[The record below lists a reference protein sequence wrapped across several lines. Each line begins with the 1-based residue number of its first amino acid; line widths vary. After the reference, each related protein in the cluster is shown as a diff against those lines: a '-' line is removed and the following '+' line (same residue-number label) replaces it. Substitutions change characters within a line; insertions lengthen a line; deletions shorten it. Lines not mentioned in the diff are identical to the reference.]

1 MLEKETL
8 TAVLQFTGCTELPAA
23 LKEGD
28 IYVRAIAKV
37 KKANNHETMCVIVND
52 GTGKPIIKKDFG
64 SISMIKEIVEIY
76 PLSVLES
83 DSIPDFRKKK
93 DIVSFLVRLGETES
107 HVERLASSKE
117 DEDKAA
123 LKALVYKHCIKLQIA
138 RENAKSTAQAKP
150 VTPVVDT
157 EASDTPTDTNVS
169 GNTNQEDDK
178 QVDNEIKVD
187 ETPNQKDN
195 GTDENNTNP
204 EETAGEDK
212 ATDSDF

>member
-52 GTGKPIIKKDFG
+52 GTGNPIIKKDFG

-107 HVERLASSKE
+107 HVEKLASSKE

-138 RENAKSTAQAKP
+138 RENAKSTAPAKA
-150 VTPVVDT
+150 VAHVEDT
-157 EASDTPTDTNVS
+157 EDSENPTET
-169 GNTNQEDDK
+169 
-178 QVDNEIKVD
+178 KVD
-187 ETPNQKDN
+187 ETTNQKDN

>member
-107 HVERLASSKE
+107 HVENLASSKE

-150 VTPVVDT
+150 VNPVVDT
-157 EASDTPTDTNVS
+157 EDSEKPTETNVDKT
-169 GNTNQEDDK
+169 TNQEY
-178 QVDNEIKVD
+178 
-187 ETPNQKDN
+187 N
-195 GTDENNTNP
+195 GTDENDTTS
-204 EETAGEDK
+204 EEVTGED
-212 ATDSDF
+212 

>member
-107 HVERLASSKE
+107 HVEKLASSKA

-123 LKALVYKHCIKLQIA
+123 LKALVYKHCIKLQIE
-138 RENAKSTAQAKP
+138 RENAKSAAPAEAVVP
-150 VTPVVDT
+150 VAESEPS
-157 EASDTPTDTNVS
+157 ETPTET
-169 GNTNQEDDK
+169 
-178 QVDNEIKVD
+178 KVD
-187 ETPNQKDN
+187 ENPNPKNN

-204 EETAGEDK
+204 EETAGEDQ
-212 ATDSDF
+212 ATNSDF

>member
-8 TAVLQFTGCTELPAA
+8 TAVLQFTGCTELPAS

-52 GTGKPIIKKDFG
+52 GTGNPIIKKDFG

-107 HVERLASSKE
+107 HVEKLASSKE

-138 RENAKSTAQAKP
+138 RENAKSAVQAKAIA
-150 VTPVVDT
+150 PVVEPETYENTT
-157 EASDTPTDTNVS
+157 ETNVDENP
-169 GNTNQEDDK
+169 NTE
-178 QVDNEIKVD
+178 
-187 ETPNQKDN
+187 DN
-195 GTDENNTNP
+195 GTDENNTTP
-204 EETAGEDK
+204 EETTGEDQ
-212 ATDSDF
+212 ATNSDF

>member
-52 GTGKPIIKKDFG
+52 GTGNPIIKKDFG

-107 HVERLASSKE
+107 HVEKLATSKE

-150 VTPVVDT
+150 VTPVVEPETYENTT
-157 EASDTPTDTNVS
+157 ETNV
-169 GNTNQEDDK
+169 
-178 QVDNEIKVD
+178 D
-187 ETPNQKDN
+187 ENPNPEDN
-195 GTDENNTNP
+195 GTDENHTTP
-204 EETAGEDK
+204 EETTGEDQ
-212 ATDSDF
+212 ATNSDF

>member
-107 HVERLASSKE
+107 NVEQLAASKA

-123 LKALVYKHCIKLQIA
+123 LKALIYKHCIKLQIE
-138 RENAKSTAQAKP
+138 RENAKSAVSAKA
-150 VTPVVDT
+150 VAPVVEPETPETLT
-157 EASDTPTDTNVS
+157 ETKTDENP
-169 GNTNQEDDK
+169 NQE
-178 QVDNEIKVD
+178 N
-187 ETPNQKDN
+187 N

-204 EETAGEDK
+204 EETAGENQ
-212 ATDSDF
+212 ATGSDF

>member
-107 HVERLASSKE
+107 HVEKLASSKE

-150 VTPVVDT
+150 VSTVLDT
-157 EASDTPTDTNVS
+157 EDSENPTET
-169 GNTNQEDDK
+169 
-178 QVDNEIKVD
+178 KVD
-187 ETPNQKDN
+187 ETTNQKDN

>member
-8 TAVLQFTGCTELPAA
+8 TDVLQFTGGTELPAA

-52 GTGKPIIKKDFG
+52 GEGNPIIKKDFG

-107 HVERLASSKE
+107 HVEELASSKA

-123 LKALVYKHCIKLQIA
+123 LKALVYKHCIKLQIE
-138 RENAKSTAQAKP
+138 RENAKSAVPAKA
-150 VTPVVDT
+150 VAPVVEQETYENTT
-157 EASDTPTDTNVS
+157 EKN
-169 GNTNQEDDK
+169 
-178 QVDNEIKVD
+178 VD
-187 ETPNQKDN
+187 ENPNPEDN
-195 GTDENNTNP
+195 GTDENHTTT
-204 EETAGEDK
+204 EETAGEDQ
-212 ATDSDF
+212 ATNSDF

>member
-1 MLEKETL
+1 MFEKETL
-8 TAVLQFTGCTELPAA
+8 TAVLQFTGCTELPSA

-52 GTGKPIIKKDFG
+52 GEGNPIIKKDFG

-107 HVERLASSKE
+107 NVEQLAASKS

-123 LKALVYKHCIKLQIA
+123 LKALIYKHCIKLQIE
-138 RENAKSTAQAKP
+138 RENAKSAVPAKT
-150 VTPVVDT
+150 VVPVVESET
-157 EASDTPTDTNVS
+157 SETPTETKI
-169 GNTNQEDDK
+169 DK
-178 QVDNEIKVD
+178 K
-187 ETPNQKDN
+187 PNQKDN
-195 GTDENNTNP
+195 GTDENNTTP
-204 EETAGEDK
+204 EETVGENQ
-212 ATDSDF
+212 ATGSDF

>member
-8 TAVLQFTGCTELPAA
+8 TAVLQFTGCTELPSA

-52 GTGKPIIKKDFG
+52 GTGNPIIKKDFG

-83 DSIPDFRKKK
+83 DSIPYFRKKK
-93 DIVSFLVRLGETES
+93 DIVNFLVNLGENES
-107 HVERLASSKE
+107 DVERLASSKE

-138 RENAKSTAQAKP
+138 RENAKSTAQEKP
-150 VTPVVDT
+150 TTPVVDT
-157 EASDTPTDTNVS
+157 DASEKTTET
-169 GNTNQEDDK
+169 
-178 QVDNEIKVD
+178 KVD

-204 EETAGEDK
+204 EETVGENQ
-212 ATDSDF
+212 ATGSDF

>member
-107 HVERLASSKE
+107 NVEKLASSKA

-138 RENAKSTAQAKP
+138 RENAKSTAQEKP
-150 VTPVVDT
+150 VTTVVDT
-157 EASDTPTDTNVS
+157 DASDKPTETNVDEKP
-169 GNTNQEDDK
+169 NQE
-178 QVDNEIKVD
+178 
-187 ETPNQKDN
+187 DN

-204 EETAGEDK
+204 EETSGEDK

>member
-1 MLEKETL
+1 MLEKETI

-52 GTGKPIIKKDFG
+52 GEGNPIIKKDFG

-93 DIVSFLVRLGETES
+93 DIVRFLVNLGETES

-117 DEDKAA
+117 EEDKAA
-123 LKALVYKHCIKLQIA
+123 LKALIYKHCIKLQIE
-138 RENAKSTAQAKP
+138 RENAKSAAQAKT
-150 VTPVVDT
+150 VAPVVEPETSETTT
-157 EASDTPTDTNVS
+157 ETNVY
-169 GNTNQEDDK
+169 EK
-178 QVDNEIKVD
+178 
-187 ETPNQKDN
+187 PNQKHN
-195 GTDENNTNP
+195 GTDENNTTP
-204 EETAGEDK
+204 EETVGENQ
-212 ATDSDF
+212 ATGSDF

>member
-1 MLEKETL
+1 MLEKETI
-8 TAVLQFTGCTELPAA
+8 TAVLQFTGCTELPSA

-107 HVERLASSKE
+107 HVEKLASSKA

-123 LKALVYKHCIKLQIA
+123 LKALVYKHCIKLQIE
-138 RENAKSTAQAKP
+138 RENAKSAAP
-150 VTPVVDT
+150 AEAVAPVV
-157 EASDTPTDTNVS
+157 ESEPSETPTET
-169 GNTNQEDDK
+169 
-178 QVDNEIKVD
+178 KVD
-187 ETPNQKDN
+187 ENPNPKNN
-195 GTDENNTNP
+195 GTDENYTTP
-204 EETAGEDK
+204 EETTGEDQ
-212 ATDSDF
+212 ATNSDF

>member
-107 HVERLASSKE
+107 HVEKLASSKA

-123 LKALVYKHCIKLQIA
+123 LKALVYKHCIKLQIE
-138 RENAKSTAQAKP
+138 RENAKSAAPAKT
-150 VTPVVDT
+150 VAPVVEQESYENTT
-157 EASDTPTDTNVS
+157 ET
-169 GNTNQEDDK
+169 
-178 QVDNEIKVD
+178 KVD
-187 ETPNQKDN
+187 ENPNPKNN

>member
-1 MLEKETL
+1 MLEKETI

-52 GTGKPIIKKDFG
+52 GEGNPIIKKDFG

-107 HVERLASSKE
+107 HVEELASSKA

-123 LKALVYKHCIKLQIA
+123 LKALVYKHCIKLQIE
-138 RENAKSTAQAKP
+138 RENAKSAAPAKA
-150 VTPVVDT
+150 VAPVVEPEPSET
-157 EASDTPTDTNVS
+157 TTAT
-169 GNTNQEDDK
+169 
-178 QVDNEIKVD
+178 KVD
-187 ETPNQKDN
+187 ENPNPKNN
-195 GTDENNTNP
+195 GTDENHTNP
-204 EETAGEDK
+204 EETAGEDQ
-212 ATDSDF
+212 ATGSDF

>member
-52 GTGKPIIKKDFG
+52 GTGNPIIKKDFG

-83 DSIPDFRKKK
+83 DSIPYFRKKK
-93 DIVSFLVRLGETES
+93 DIVNFLVNLGETES
-107 HVERLASSKE
+107 DVERLASSKE
-117 DEDKAA
+117 EEDKAA
-123 LKALVYKHCIKLQIA
+123 LKSLVYKHCIKLQIA

-150 VTPVVDT
+150 VTPVVYT
-157 EASDTPTDTNVS
+157 EDSENPTET
-169 GNTNQEDDK
+169 
-178 QVDNEIKVD
+178 KVD
-187 ETPNQKDN
+187 ETPNPKDN

>member
-52 GTGKPIIKKDFG
+52 GEGNPIIKKDFG

-107 HVERLASSKE
+107 NVEQLAASKA
-117 DEDKAA
+117 DEEKAA
-123 LKALVYKHCIKLQIA
+123 LKALIYKHCIELKIE
-138 RENAKSTAQAKP
+138 RENAKSAVSAKA
-150 VTPVVDT
+150 VAPVVEPETPETLT
-157 EASDTPTDTNVS
+157 ETKTDENP
-169 GNTNQEDDK
+169 NQE
-178 QVDNEIKVD
+178 N
-187 ETPNQKDN
+187 N

-204 EETAGEDK
+204 EETAGENQ
-212 ATDSDF
+212 ATGSDF

>member
-52 GTGKPIIKKDFG
+52 GTGNPIIKKDFG

-107 HVERLASSKE
+107 HVEKLASSKE

-138 RENAKSTAQAKP
+138 RENAKSTAQSKL
-150 VTPVVDT
+150 VTHVLDT
-157 EASDTPTDTNVS
+157 EDSDNPT
-169 GNTNQEDDK
+169 
-178 QVDNEIKVD
+178 EIKVD

>member
-8 TAVLQFTGCTELPAA
+8 TAVLQFTGCTELPDA

-52 GTGKPIIKKDFG
+52 GTGNPIIKKDFG

-107 HVERLASSKE
+107 HVEKLASSKA

-150 VTPVVDT
+150 VTPVVEPETYENTT
-157 EASDTPTDTNVS
+157 ETNV
-169 GNTNQEDDK
+169 
-178 QVDNEIKVD
+178 D
-187 ETPNQKDN
+187 ENPNPEYN
-195 GTDENNTNP
+195 GTDENNTTP
-204 EETAGEDK
+204 EETTGEDQ
-212 ATDSDF
+212 ATGSDF

>member
-1 MLEKETL
+1 MLEKETI

-107 HVERLASSKE
+107 HVEKLASSKE

-138 RENAKSTAQAKP
+138 RENAKSAVPAKA
-150 VTPVVDT
+150 VAPVVESET
-157 EASDTPTDTNVS
+157 YETPAETKV
-169 GNTNQEDDK
+169 
-178 QVDNEIKVD
+178 NEK
-187 ETPNQKDN
+187 PNQKDN
-195 GTDENNTNP
+195 GTDENNTTP
-204 EETAGEDK
+204 EENAGENQ
-212 ATDSDF
+212 ATGSDF

>member
-107 HVERLASSKE
+107 HVEKLASSKA

-123 LKALVYKHCIKLQIA
+123 LKALVYKHCIKLQIE
-138 RENAKSTAQAKP
+138 RENAKSAAPAKT
-150 VTPVVDT
+150 VAPVVEQESYENTT
-157 EASDTPTDTNVS
+157 EKN
-169 GNTNQEDDK
+169 
-178 QVDNEIKVD
+178 VD
-187 ETPNQKDN
+187 ENPNTEDN

-204 EETAGEDK
+204 EETSGEDK

>member
-1 MLEKETL
+1 MIEKETL

-107 HVERLASSKE
+107 HVEKLASSKA

-123 LKALVYKHCIKLQIA
+123 LKALVYKHCIKLQIE
-138 RENAKSTAQAKP
+138 RENAKSAAQAKP

-157 EASDTPTDTNVS
+157 EDSEKPTETN
-169 GNTNQEDDK
+169 
-178 QVDNEIKVD
+178 VD
-187 ETPNQKDN
+187 ETHNQKDN

>member
-1 MLEKETL
+1 MLERETL

-52 GTGKPIIKKDFG
+52 GEGNPIIKKDFG

-83 DSIPDFRKKK
+83 SSIPDFRKKK
-93 DIVSFLVRLGETES
+93 DIVDFLVSLGETES
-107 HVERLASSKE
+107 NIQQLAASKA
-117 DEDKAA
+117 DEDKAT
-123 LKALVYKHCIKLQIA
+123 LKALIYKHCIKLQARRESSKPVSIA
-138 RENAKSTAQAKP
+138 RKAEPVVEPEQHESTAPKNNEQ
-150 VTPVVDT
+150 TNT
-157 EASDTPTDTNVS
+157 ENNGTDTN
-169 GNTNQEDDK
+169 NTVEK
-178 QVDNEIKVD
+178 
-187 ETPNQKDN
+187 ET
-195 GTDENNTNP
+195 T
-204 EETAGEDK
+204 GEDK

>member
-1 MLEKETL
+1 MIEKETI

-107 HVERLASSKE
+107 HVEKLASSKE

-123 LKALVYKHCIKLQIA
+123 LKALVYKHCIKLQVA

-157 EASDTPTDTNVS
+157 EDYEKPTET
-169 GNTNQEDDK
+169 
-178 QVDNEIKVD
+178 KVD
-187 ETPNQKDN
+187 ETTNQKDN

>member
-52 GTGKPIIKKDFG
+52 GTGNPIIKKDFG

-107 HVERLASSKE
+107 HVEKLASSKE

-138 RENAKSTAQAKP
+138 RENAKSAVQAKAIA
-150 VTPVVDT
+150 PVVEPDT
-157 EASDTPTDTNVS
+157 YENTTETNVDENP
-169 GNTNQEDDK
+169 NTE
-178 QVDNEIKVD
+178 
-187 ETPNQKDN
+187 DN

>member
-107 HVERLASSKE
+107 HVEKLASSKE
-117 DEDKAA
+117 EEDKAA
-123 LKALVYKHCIKLQIA
+123 LKSLVYKHCIKLQIA
-138 RENAKSTAQAKP
+138 RENAKSAAPAKA
-150 VTPVVDT
+150 VVPVVET
-157 EASDTPTDTNVS
+157 ETPETITETKTDEKP
-169 GNTNQEDDK
+169 NQE
-178 QVDNEIKVD
+178 
-187 ETPNQKDN
+187 DN

-204 EETAGEDK
+204 EETVGENQ
-212 ATDSDF
+212 ATGSDF

>member
-1 MLEKETL
+1 MIEKETL

-37 KKANNHETMCVIVND
+37 RKANNHETMCVIVND
-52 GTGKPIIKKDFG
+52 GTGNPIIKKDFG

-107 HVERLASSKE
+107 HVEKLASSKA

-123 LKALVYKHCIKLQIA
+123 LKALVYKHCIKLQIE
-138 RENAKSTAQAKP
+138 RENAKSAAP
-150 VTPVVDT
+150 AEAVAPVV
-157 EASDTPTDTNVS
+157 ESEPSETPTET
-169 GNTNQEDDK
+169 
-178 QVDNEIKVD
+178 KVD
-187 ETPNQKDN
+187 ENLNPKNN

>member
-1 MLEKETL
+1 MIEKETI

-107 HVERLASSKE
+107 HVEKLASSKA

-123 LKALVYKHCIKLQIA
+123 LKALVYKHCIKLQIE
-138 RENAKSTAQAKP
+138 RENAKSAAP
-150 VTPVVDT
+150 AEAVAPVVEQESYENTT
-157 EASDTPTDTNVS
+157 EKN
-169 GNTNQEDDK
+169 
-178 QVDNEIKVD
+178 VD
-187 ETPNQKDN
+187 ENPNPEDN
-195 GTDENNTNP
+195 GTDENYTNP
-204 EETAGEDK
+204 EETTGEDQ
-212 ATDSDF
+212 ATNSDF

>member
-1 MLEKETL
+1 MLEKETI

-107 HVERLASSKE
+107 HVEKLASSKE

-138 RENAKSTAQAKP
+138 RENAKSTEQAKA
-150 VTPVVDT
+150 VAPVVDT
-157 EASDTPTDTNVS
+157 DDSENPTET
-169 GNTNQEDDK
+169 
-178 QVDNEIKVD
+178 KVD
-187 ETPNQKDN
+187 ETNNQKDN

>member
-8 TAVLQFTGCTELPAA
+8 TAVLQFTGCTELPAS

-107 HVERLASSKE
+107 HVEKLASSKE

-138 RENAKSTAQAKP
+138 RENAKSTAPAKA
-150 VTPVVDT
+150 VVPVVEPETPETIT
-157 EASDTPTDTNVS
+157 ETKTD
-169 GNTNQEDDK
+169 EK
-178 QVDNEIKVD
+178 
-187 ETPNQKDN
+187 PNQKEN

>member
-8 TAVLQFTGCTELPAA
+8 TAVLQFTGCTELPSA

-52 GTGKPIIKKDFG
+52 GEGNPIIKKDFG
-64 SISMIKEIVEIY
+64 SISMIKDIVESY

-107 HVERLASSKE
+107 NVEQLAASKA

-123 LKALVYKHCIKLQIA
+123 LKALIYKHCIKLQIE
-138 RENAKSTAQAKP
+138 RENAKSAAQAKT
-150 VTPVVDT
+150 VAPVVESET
-157 EASDTPTDTNVS
+157 YETPTETKIDKK
-169 GNTNQEDDK
+169 TNQK
-178 QVDNEIKVD
+178 H
-187 ETPNQKDN
+187 N
-195 GTDENNTNP
+195 GTDENNTTP
-204 EETAGEDK
+204 EETVGEDQ
-212 ATDSDF
+212 ATGSDF

>member
-8 TAVLQFTGCTELPAA
+8 TEVLQFTGCTELPAA

-52 GTGKPIIKKDFG
+52 GTGNPIIKKDFG
-64 SISMIKEIVEIY
+64 SISMIKKIVEIY

-107 HVERLASSKE
+107 HVEKLASSKA

-123 LKALVYKHCIKLQIA
+123 LKALVYKHCIKLQMK
-138 RENAKSTAQAKP
+138 RENLTSVAPAACNDSDEETENSGTEENAEVNKSK
-150 VTPVVDT
+150 
-157 EASDTPTDTNVS
+157 ETN
-169 GNTNQEDDK
+169 
-178 QVDNEIKVD
+178 
-187 ETPNQKDN
+187 N

>member
-107 HVERLASSKE
+107 HVEKLASSKA

-123 LKALVYKHCIKLQIA
+123 LKALVYKHCIKLQIE
-138 RENAKSTAQAKP
+138 RENAKSAAPAKT
-150 VTPVVDT
+150 VAPVVEQESYENTT
-157 EASDTPTDTNVS
+157 ET
-169 GNTNQEDDK
+169 
-178 QVDNEIKVD
+178 KVD
-187 ETPNQKDN
+187 ENPNPKNN
-195 GTDENNTNP
+195 GTDENYTTP
-204 EETAGEDK
+204 EETTGEDQ
-212 ATDSDF
+212 ATNSDF

>member
-52 GTGKPIIKKDFG
+52 GTGNPIIKKDFG

-107 HVERLASSKE
+107 HVEKLASSKA

-123 LKALVYKHCIKLQIA
+123 LKALVYKHCIKLQIE
-138 RENAKSTAQAKP
+138 RENAKSAAPAKP
-150 VTPVVDT
+150 VTHVVDT
-157 EASDTPTDTNVS
+157 EDSEKPTET
-169 GNTNQEDDK
+169 
-178 QVDNEIKVD
+178 KVD

>member
-1 MLEKETL
+1 MIEKETL

-107 HVERLASSKE
+107 HVEKLASSKA

-123 LKALVYKHCIKLQIA
+123 LKALVYKHCIKLQIE
-138 RENAKSTAQAKP
+138 RENAKSAAPAKAIA
-150 VTPVVDT
+150 PVVDT
-157 EASDTPTDTNVS
+157 EDSDKPTET
-169 GNTNQEDDK
+169 
-178 QVDNEIKVD
+178 KVN
-187 ETPNQKDN
+187 ETPNPEDN
-195 GTDENNTNP
+195 GTDENHTNP
-204 EETAGEDK
+204 EETAGEDQ
-212 ATDSDF
+212 ATNSDF

>member
-1 MLEKETL
+1 MLEKESL
-8 TAVLQFTGCTELPAA
+8 TAVLQFTGCTALPAA

-107 HVERLASSKE
+107 HVEKLASSKE

-123 LKALVYKHCIKLQIA
+123 LKALVYKHCIKLQIE
-138 RENAKSTAQAKP
+138 RENAKSAAQAKT
-150 VTPVVDT
+150 VAPVVESETYETTT
-157 EASDTPTDTNVS
+157 ETKV
-169 GNTNQEDDK
+169 
-178 QVDNEIKVD
+178 NEK
-187 ETPNQKDN
+187 PNQKNN
-195 GTDENNTNP
+195 GTDENNTTP
-204 EETAGEDK
+204 EETVGENQ
-212 ATDSDF
+212 ATGSDF

>member
-8 TAVLQFTGCTELPAA
+8 TAVLQFTGCTELPSA
-23 LKEGD
+23 LKEGE

-52 GTGKPIIKKDFG
+52 GEGNPIIKKDFG

-107 HVERLASSKE
+107 NVEQLAASKA

-123 LKALVYKHCIKLQIA
+123 LKALIYKHCIKLQIE
-138 RENAKSTAQAKP
+138 RENAKSAVQAKAIA
-150 VTPVVDT
+150 PVVEPETYENTT
-157 EASDTPTDTNVS
+157 ETNVDENP
-169 GNTNQEDDK
+169 NTE
-178 QVDNEIKVD
+178 
-187 ETPNQKDN
+187 DN
-195 GTDENNTNP
+195 GTDENNTTP
-204 EETAGEDK
+204 EETTGEDQ
-212 ATDSDF
+212 ATNSDF

>member
-52 GTGKPIIKKDFG
+52 GEGNPIIKKDFG

-107 HVERLASSKE
+107 NVEQLAASKA

-123 LKALVYKHCIKLQIA
+123 LKALIYKHCIKLQIE
-138 RENAKSTAQAKP
+138 RENAKSAVPAKA
-150 VTPVVDT
+150 VAPVVEPETAETLT
-157 EASDTPTDTNVS
+157 ETKTDEN
-169 GNTNQEDDK
+169 
-178 QVDNEIKVD
+178 
-187 ETPNQKDN
+187 PNQKDN

-204 EETAGEDK
+204 EETVGENQ
-212 ATDSDF
+212 ATGSDF

>member
-107 HVERLASSKE
+107 HVEKLASSKA

-123 LKALVYKHCIKLQIA
+123 LKALVYKHCIKLQIE
-138 RENAKSTAQAKP
+138 RENAKSAAPAKT
-150 VTPVVDT
+150 VAPVVEQESYENTT
-157 EASDTPTDTNVS
+157 EKN
-169 GNTNQEDDK
+169 
-178 QVDNEIKVD
+178 VD
-187 ETPNQKDN
+187 ENPNPEDN
-195 GTDENNTNP
+195 GTDENYTTP
-204 EETAGEDK
+204 EETTGEDQ
-212 ATDSDF
+212 ATNSDF

>member
-1 MLEKETL
+1 MLEKETI

-52 GTGKPIIKKDFG
+52 GTGNPIIKKDFG

-83 DSIPDFRKKK
+83 DSIPYFRKKK
-93 DIVSFLVRLGETES
+93 DIVNFLVNLGENES
-107 HVERLASSKE
+107 DVERLASSKE

-157 EASDTPTDTNVS
+157 EDYEKTTET
-169 GNTNQEDDK
+169 
-178 QVDNEIKVD
+178 KVD
-187 ETPNQKDN
+187 ETTNQKDN

-204 EETAGEDK
+204 EETVGENQ
-212 ATDSDF
+212 ATGSDF